1 LPRDDY
7 GRKLS
12 KHLNQDYKKN
22 DLDMYNKILD
32 KQPSAIK
39 RAKKLLASHDPHN
52 PEKDNPCTT
61 VHLLVEA
68 LNAQLS

>member
-1 LPRDDY
+1 M
-7 GRKLS
+7 
-12 KHLNQDYKKN
+12 YK
-22 DLDMYNKILD
+22 KILD
-32 KQPSAIK
+32 KQPAAIK
-39 RAKKLLASHDPHN
+39 LAKKLLASYDPHN